1 MPGSSSKTK
10 RNHPYDQSRRASQH
24 RGTRQGQV
32 GQQKTAARPKNISST
47 TAALGPAGATFTL
60 QRVEFGQCI
69 DHELMEVGNQRDV
82 KLYFAQSAAAVM
94 EKYGLDTPMPE
105 IASKISEPLEELY
118 ADPTSAHMPIEQLL
132 DLQYVTLGQL
142 AYCRDPV
149 VLYRDPPANSPDY
162 AGAATWEQYSAT
174 LRGTDDK
181 MKTTHYVQAPQSE
194 VRPSHTLAGSESAH
208 SRTCCCHASPSFTV
222 ALS

>member
-1 MPGSSSKTK
+1 
-10 RNHPYDQSRRASQH
+10 
-24 RGTRQGQV
+24 
-32 GQQKTAARPKNISST
+32 
-47 TAALGPAGATFTL
+47 
-60 QRVEFGQCI
+60 
-69 DHELMEVGNQRDV
+69 
-82 KLYFAQSAAAVM
+82 
-94 EKYGLDTPMPE
+94 MPE

-118 ADPTSAHMPIEQLL
+118 SDPTGAHMPIEQLL

-142 AYCRDPV
+142 SYCRDPV

-162 AGAATWEQYSAT
+162 AGAATWEQYSACIQDG
-174 LRGTDDK
+174 RVRDDK